1 MEKISSVAEKER
13 IPAEASRIQV
23 NFCKNPACGNYG
35 VLPRDVVVRGRGPLQ
50 DTYIIASG
58 HAQRVPLLH
67 CRLCNEY
74 PPIKS
79 NLAIAE
85 ERDRMLAD
93 LRQTPEPT
101 CPDNGCAHHAVPISQ
116 GVAFYQSFG
125 VTHSGSRRYRCTA
138 CHKTFSVRKSTTGQK
153 QPHKNKI
160 VFTLLMNKS
169 PFRRI
174 LEVADISASSLY
186 GKIDFLFRQCLAFAA
201 ERERQL
207 LERMPIRRLYLG
219 TDRQDYVVNWT
230 SEHDRR
236 NVVLHAVGTADNST
250 GYVFGMHLNY
260 DRCLDAQAV
269 ELDAEAR
276 GDAEKKPPF
285 RRYAR
290 VWLEAD
296 YRSAAWRQVGRR
308 IPKAG
313 GLNAEI
319 AATYNET
326 VLREDVEVAD
336 TPNAATRLPAR
347 GMQVHAEYTLYGH
360 CFFLKELFAG
370 VEKLRFF
377 LDQDSGMRAAFLAA
391 FQPEFAARRADAF
404 YVRIQR
410 ELTINEKRAA
420 VAASRSA
427 LEAARRQC
435 PDLDDSALE
444 LLLAKAQLAHM
455 TEFGQWQDKWLIH
468 PFPNMSE
475 PQKATCYLTDY
486 QDYDED
492 HLARLYLKASLHA
505 IDSFFMQVRRRLS
518 ILERSIATAS
528 SARRTWYGYSAYNP
542 EVVVKLLGIF
552 RVFYNYCLARKDRT
566 TPAMRL
572 GLAHGKVTLEDII
585 YF

>member
-1 MEKISSVAEKER
+1 MGKTSSVAEKER

-35 VLPRDVVVRGRGPLQ
+35 VLPRDVVTRGRGPLQ
-50 DTYIIASG
+50 DTYIMATG
-58 HAQRVPLLH
+58 HAQRVPVLH
-67 CRLCNEY
+67 CRLCNEF
-74 PPIKS
+74 PPLKS

-101 CPDNGCAHHAVPISQ
+101 CPDDSCAHHAVPISH
-116 GVAFYQSFG
+116 GAAFYQLFG
-125 VTHSGSRRYRCTA
+125 ITHSDSRRYRFKA
-138 CHKTFSVRKSTTGQK
+138 CHKTFSVRKSTTRQK

-169 PFRRI
+169 PLRRI

-201 ERERQL
+201 DRERRL
-207 LERMPIRRLYLG
+207 VDGMPIRRLYLA

-236 NVVLHAVGTADNST
+236 NVVLHAVGTADNTT

-260 DRCLDAQAV
+260 DPSLDAQAV
-269 ELDAEAR
+269 ERDA
-276 GDAEKKPPF
+276 DALADAAKKPPF

-290 VWLEAD
+290 VWLETD
-296 YRSAAWRQVGRR
+296 YRSAAQRQAGRR

-319 AATYNET
+319 AASYDET

-360 CFFLKELFAG
+360 CFFLKKLFAG
-370 VEKLRFF
+370 VEKLRLF
-377 LDQDSGMRAAFLAA
+377 LDQDSGMRAAFLSA
-391 FQPEFAARRADAF
+391 FQPEIAARRADAF
-404 YVRIQR
+404 YVRIRR

-427 LEAARRQC
+427 LEAARREC
-435 PDLDDSALE
+435 PGLDDSALE

-455 TEFGQWQDKWLIH
+455 SAFGQWQDKWLMH

-475 PQKATCYLTDY
+475 PQKATCYLTNY
-486 QDYDED
+486 KDYDED
-492 HLARLYLKASLHA
+492 HLARALHYRPSISLT
-505 IDSFFMQVRRRLS
+505 I
-518 ILERSIATAS
+518 S
-528 SARRTWYGYSAYNP
+528 SMLQT
-542 EVVVKLLGIF
+542 
-552 RVFYNYCLARKDRT
+552 
-566 TPAMRL
+566 
-572 GLAHGKVTLEDII
+572 
-585 YF
+585 

>member
-1 MEKISSVAEKER
+1 MCPS
-13 IPAEASRIQV
+13 
-23 NFCKNPACGNYG
+23 YG
-35 VLPRDVVVRGRGPLQ
+35 PDLARGSVLPIIRRYPLRLAALPLQ
-50 DTYIIASG
+50 G
-58 HAQRVPLLH
+58 
-67 CRLCNEY
+67 
-74 PPIKS
+74 
-79 NLAIAE
+79 
-85 ERDRMLAD
+85 
-93 LRQTPEPT
+93 
-101 CPDNGCAHHAVPISQ
+101 
-116 GVAFYQSFG
+116 
-125 VTHSGSRRYRCTA
+125 
-138 CHKTFSVRKSTTGQK
+138 CHKTFSVRKSTIRQK

-201 ERERQL
+201 DRERQL
-207 LERMPIRRLYLG
+207 RDGMPIRRLYLS

-236 NVVLHAVGTADNST
+236 NVVLHAVGTADNTT
-250 GYVFGMHLNY
+250 GYVFAMHLNY
-260 DRCLDAQAV
+260 DPSLAAQAV
-269 ELDAEAR
+269 ERDAEALA
-276 GDAEKKPPF
+276 DAAKQPPF

-290 VWLEAD
+290 VWLETD
-296 YRSAAWRQVGRR
+296 YQSAALRQAGRR
-308 IPKAG
+308 IAKAG
-313 GLNAEI
+313 TLKEDI
-319 AATYNET
+319 AASYDAT

-370 VEKLRFF
+370 VEKLRLF
-377 LDQDSGMRAAFLAA
+377 LDQDSGMRAAFLSA
-391 FQPEFAARRADAF
+391 FQPEIAARRADAF

-420 VAASRSA
+420 VAASRST
-427 LEAARRQC
+427 LEAARREC
-435 PDLDDSALE
+435 PGLDDSALE

-455 TEFGQWQDKWLIH
+455 TAFGQWQDKWLIH

-475 PQKATCYLTDY
+475 PQMATCYLTDY
-486 QDYDED
+486 KDYDED
-492 HLARLYLKASLHA
+492 HLAHLYLKASLHA
-505 IDSFFMQVRRRLS
+505 IDTFFMQVRRRLS

-528 SARRTWYGYSAYNP
+528 SARRVWYGYSAYNP
-542 EVVVKLLGIF
+542 EVVLKLLAIF

-572 GLAHGKVTLEDII
+572 GLAQGKVTLEDII